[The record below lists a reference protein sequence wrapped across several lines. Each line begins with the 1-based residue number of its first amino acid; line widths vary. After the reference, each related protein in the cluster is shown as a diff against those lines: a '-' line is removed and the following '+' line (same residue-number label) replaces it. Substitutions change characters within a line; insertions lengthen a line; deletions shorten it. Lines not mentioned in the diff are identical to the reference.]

1 MSYNDLYPKK
11 NRRNSMKAKY
21 KKIIA
26 FSLAAAVI
34 AAVSAYTWLP
44 GTKTVARQGVKA
56 TKAAAA
62 HYLSTDA
69 VDASNIRQ
77 VITADSTTSRT
88 FMWQSDYAEENPV
101 VEYRQAGDDD
111 SLMQLPASS
120 DAFSDDGVTTYI
132 HTAAVSD
139 LKPGTA
145 YEYRVGA
152 GDKRSDWQSFHTAQ
166 GHDFKALIFP
176 DSQSSDYSVWAATA
190 QPAWQRN
197 QDAQFFI
204 NMGDLVD
211 NGQDHYQWNAW
222 FDVVGDMIARIPVV
236 PLLGNHE
243 TYDKDWKVRMPEAY
257 LHLFSLPRID
267 REKYQNQFYSFD
279 YGDVHFVVLNT
290 QSQELADFEPSL
302 DEDEVAWFKEDMAKT
317 TKKWK
322 IVLMHKDPLQYG
334 FANRPQPREEG
345 FSPEGRL
352 WMPLFDQ
359 YGVDAVLSAHLH
371 TYRDR
376 GHIRNFQRDESGPLY
391 LITGV
396 AGNVQYPGLWKQH
409 SLDKY
414 VAPQPETDNYMTLEA
429 TDDSLT
435 FRSFLPDGQ
444 LLEEKSISS
453 HK

>member
-1 MSYNDLYPKK
+1 
-11 NRRNSMKAKY
+11 MKAKY

-62 HYLSTDA
+62 HYLSTDT
-69 VDASNIRQ
+69 VNASNIRQ

-132 HTAAVSD
+132 HTAAVTD

-152 GDKRSDWQSFHTAQ
+152 GDKRSSWQSFHTAQ

-257 LHLFSLPRID
+257 LHLFALPRID

-322 IVLMHKDPLQYG
+322 VVLMHKDPLQYG
-334 FANRPQPREEG
+334 FANRPEPREEG

-409 SLDKY
+409 SLDEY

>member
-1 MSYNDLYPKK
+1 
-11 NRRNSMKAKY
+11 MKAKY

-190 QPAWQRN
+190 QPAWQCN

-257 LHLFSLPRID
+257 LHLFALPRID

-334 FANRPQPREEG
+334 FANRPEPREEG

-409 SLDKY
+409 SLDEY

>member
-1 MSYNDLYPKK
+1 
-11 NRRNSMKAKY
+11 MKAKY

-62 HYLSTDA
+62 HYLSTDT

-132 HTAAVSD
+132 HTAAVTD

-243 TYDKDWKVRMPEAY
+243 TYNKDWKVRMPEAY
-257 LHLFSLPRID
+257 LHLFALPRID

-359 YGVDAVLSAHLH
+359 YGIDAVLSAHLH

-409 SLDKY
+409 SLDEY

>member
-1 MSYNDLYPKK
+1 
-11 NRRNSMKAKY
+11 MKAKY

-44 GTKTVARQGVKA
+44 GTKTVARQDVKA
-56 TKAAAA
+56 TKAVAA

-257 LHLFSLPRID
+257 LHLFALPRID

-334 FANRPQPREEG
+334 FANRPEPREEG

-409 SLDKY
+409 SLDEY

>member
-1 MSYNDLYPKK
+1 
-11 NRRNSMKAKY
+11 MKAKY

-62 HYLSTDA
+62 HYLSTDT

-132 HTAAVSD
+132 HTAAVTD

-152 GDKRSDWQSFHTAQ
+152 GDKRSSWQSFHTAQ

-257 LHLFSLPRID
+257 LHLFALPRID

-322 IVLMHKDPLQYG
+322 VVLMHKDPLQYG

-409 SLDKY
+409 SLDEY

>member
-1 MSYNDLYPKK
+1 
-11 NRRNSMKAKY
+11 MKAKY

-243 TYDKDWKVRMPEAY
+243 TYDKNWKVRMPEAY
-257 LHLFSLPRID
+257 LHLFALPRID

-409 SLDKY
+409 SLDEY

>member
-1 MSYNDLYPKK
+1 
-11 NRRNSMKAKY
+11 MKANY

-257 LHLFSLPRID
+257 LHLFALPRID

-409 SLDKY
+409 SLDEY

>member
-1 MSYNDLYPKK
+1 
-11 NRRNSMKAKY
+11 MKAKY

-101 VEYRQAGDDD
+101 VEYRQAGDDTTI
-111 SLMQLPASS
+111 MQLPASS

-211 NGQDHYQWNAW
+211 NGQDHYQWNTW
-222 FDVVGDMIARIPVV
+222 FDVVSDMIARIPVV
-236 PLLGNHE
+236 TLLGNHE

-257 LHLFSLPRID
+257 LHLFALPRID

-334 FANRPQPREEG
+334 FANRPEPREEG

-409 SLDKY
+409 SLDEY

>member
-1 MSYNDLYPKK
+1 
-11 NRRNSMKAKY
+11 MKAKY

-222 FDVVGDMIARIPVV
+222 FDVVGDRIARIPLV

-257 LHLFSLPRID
+257 LHLFALPRID

-409 SLDKY
+409 SLDEY

-429 TDDSLT
+429 TADSLT

>member
-1 MSYNDLYPKK
+1 
-11 NRRNSMKAKY
+11 MKAKY

-101 VEYRQAGDDD
+101 VEYHQAGDDD

-257 LHLFSLPRID
+257 LHLFALPRID

-409 SLDKY
+409 SLDEY

>member
-1 MSYNDLYPKK
+1 
-11 NRRNSMKAKY
+11 MKAKY

-62 HYLSTDA
+62 HYLSTDT

-132 HTAAVSD
+132 HTAAVTD

-152 GDKRSDWQSFHTAQ
+152 GDKRSSWQSFHTAQ

-190 QPAWQRN
+190 QPAWQHN

-257 LHLFSLPRID
+257 LHLFALPRID

-322 IVLMHKDPLQYG
+322 VVLMHKDPLQYG
-334 FANRPQPREEG
+334 FANRPEPREEG

-409 SLDKY
+409 SLDEY

>member
-1 MSYNDLYPKK
+1 
-11 NRRNSMKAKY
+11 MKAKY

-120 DAFSDDGVTTYI
+120 DAYSDDGVTTYI
-132 HTAAVSD
+132 YTAAVSD

-257 LHLFSLPRID
+257 LHLFALPRID

-409 SLDKY
+409 SLDEY

>member
-1 MSYNDLYPKK
+1 
-11 NRRNSMKAKY
+11 MKAKY

-101 VEYRQAGDDD
+101 VEYRQAGDDTTI
-111 SLMQLPASS
+111 MQLPASS

-257 LHLFSLPRID
+257 LHLFALPRID

-334 FANRPQPREEG
+334 FANRPEPREEG

-376 GHIRNFQRDESGPLY
+376 GHIKNFQRDESGPLY

-409 SLDKY
+409 SLDEY

>member
-1 MSYNDLYPKK
+1 
-11 NRRNSMKAKY
+11 MKAKY

-257 LHLFSLPRID
+257 LHLFALPRID

-334 FANRPQPREEG
+334 FANRPEPREEG

-409 SLDKY
+409 SLDEY

>member
-1 MSYNDLYPKK
+1 
-11 NRRNSMKAKY
+11 MKAKY

-243 TYDKDWKVRMPEAY
+243 TYDNDWPGRLAEPYRPLVA
-257 LHLFSLPRID
+257 LPRID

-409 SLDKY
+409 SLDEY

>member
-1 MSYNDLYPKK
+1 
-11 NRRNSMKAKY
+11 MKAKY

-257 LHLFSLPRID
+257 LHLFALPRID

-391 LITGV
+391 LITGI

-409 SLDKY
+409 SLDEY

>member
-1 MSYNDLYPKK
+1 
-11 NRRNSMKAKY
+11 MKAKY

-62 HYLSTDA
+62 HYLSTDT

-132 HTAAVSD
+132 HTAAVTD

-152 GDKRSDWQSFHTAQ
+152 GDKRSSWQSFHTAQ

-257 LHLFSLPRID
+257 LHLFALPRID

-322 IVLMHKDPLQYG
+322 VVLMHKDPLQYG
-334 FANRPQPREEG
+334 FANRPEPREEG

-409 SLDKY
+409 SLDEY

>member
-1 MSYNDLYPKK
+1 
-11 NRRNSMKAKY
+11 MKAKY

-101 VEYRQAGDDD
+101 VEYRQAGDDTTI
-111 SLMQLPASS
+111 MQLPASS

-132 HTAAVSD
+132 HTAAVTD

-222 FDVVGDMIARIPVV
+222 FDVVSDMIARIPVV

-257 LHLFSLPRID
+257 LHLFALPRID

-322 IVLMHKDPLQYG
+322 IVLMHKDPLQYS
-334 FANRPQPREEG
+334 FASRPEPREEG

-409 SLDKY
+409 SLDEY

>member
-1 MSYNDLYPKK
+1 
-11 NRRNSMKAKY
+11 MKAKY

-44 GTKTVARQGVKA
+44 STKTVARQGVKA

-257 LHLFSLPRID
+257 LHLFALPRID

-409 SLDKY
+409 SLDEY

>member
-1 MSYNDLYPKK
+1 
-11 NRRNSMKAKY
+11 MKAKY

-257 LHLFSLPRID
+257 LHLFALPRID
-267 REKYQNQFYSFD
+267 MEKYQNQFYSFD

-409 SLDKY
+409 SLDEY

>member
-1 MSYNDLYPKK
+1 
-11 NRRNSMKAKY
+11 MKAKY

-44 GTKTVARQGVKA
+44 GTKTVASQGVKA

-257 LHLFSLPRID
+257 LHLFALPRID

-409 SLDKY
+409 SLDEY

>member
-1 MSYNDLYPKK
+1 
-11 NRRNSMKAKY
+11 MKAKY

-88 FMWQSDYAEENPV
+88 FMWQSDYEEDNPV
-101 VEYRQAGDDD
+101 VEYRQAGDDTTI
-111 SLMQLPASS
+111 MQLPASS

-132 HTAAVSD
+132 HTATITD

-152 GDKRSDWQSFHTAQ
+152 GDKRSSWQSFHTAQ
-166 GHDFKALIFP
+166 GSDFKALIFP

-222 FDVVGDMIARIPVV
+222 FDVVSDMIARIPVV

-257 LHLFSLPRID
+257 LHLFALPKLD
-267 REKYQNQFYSFD
+267 LSKYQNQFYSFD

-322 IVLMHKDPLQYG
+322 VVLMHKDPLQYG

-409 SLDKY
+409 SLDEY

>member
-1 MSYNDLYPKK
+1 
-11 NRRNSMKAKY
+11 MKAKY

-132 HTAAVSD
+132 HTAAVTD

-152 GDKRSDWQSFHTAQ
+152 GDKRSSWQSFHTAQ

-257 LHLFSLPRID
+257 LHLFALPRID

-290 QSQELADFEPSL
+290 QSQELSDFEPSL

-322 IVLMHKDPLQYG
+322 VVLMHKDPLQYG
-334 FANRPQPREEG
+334 FANRPEPREEG

-409 SLDKY
+409 SLDEY

>member
-1 MSYNDLYPKK
+1 
-11 NRRNSMKAKY
+11 MKAKY

-257 LHLFSLPRID
+257 LHLFALPRID

-409 SLDKY
+409 SLDEY

-429 TDDSLT
+429 TDD
-435 FRSFLPDGQ
+435 RDR
-444 LLEEKSISS
+444 KSVV
-453 HK
+453 

>member
-1 MSYNDLYPKK
+1 
-11 NRRNSMKAKY
+11 MKAKY

-101 VEYRQAGDDD
+101 VEYRQAGDDTTI
-111 SLMQLPASS
+111 MQLPASS

-152 GDKRSDWQSFHTAQ
+152 GDKRSSWQSFHTAQ

-204 NMGDLVD
+204 NMGDLVN

-257 LHLFSLPRID
+257 LHLFALPRID

-290 QSQELADFEPSL
+290 QSQELADFEPRL

-322 IVLMHKDPLQYG
+322 IVLMHKNPLQYG

-409 SLDKY
+409 SLDEY

>member
-1 MSYNDLYPKK
+1 
-11 NRRNSMKAKY
+11 MKAKY

-62 HYLSTDA
+62 HYLSTDT

-132 HTAAVSD
+132 HTAAVTD

-152 GDKRSDWQSFHTAQ
+152 GDKRSSWQSFHTAQ

-257 LHLFSLPRID
+257 LHLFALPRID

-334 FANRPQPREEG
+334 FANRPEPREEG

-352 WMPLFDQ
+352 WMPLFEQ

-409 SLDKY
+409 SLDEY

>member
-1 MSYNDLYPKK
+1 
-11 NRRNSMKAKY
+11 MKAKY

-44 GTKTVARQGVKA
+44 GTKAVARQGVKA

-257 LHLFSLPRID
+257 LHLFALPRID

-409 SLDKY
+409 SLDEY

>member
-1 MSYNDLYPKK
+1 
-11 NRRNSMKAKY
+11 MKAKY

-101 VEYRQAGDDD
+101 VEYRQAGDDTTI
-111 SLMQLPASS
+111 MQLPASS

-152 GDKRSDWQSFHTAQ
+152 GDKRSSWQSFHTAQ

-243 TYDKDWKVRMPEAY
+243 TYDKDWKVRMPKAY
-257 LHLFSLPRID
+257 LHLFALPRID

-334 FANRPQPREEG
+334 FANRPEPREEG

>member
-1 MSYNDLYPKK
+1 
-11 NRRNSMKAKY
+11 MKAKY

-88 FMWQSDYAEENPV
+88 FMWQSDYEEDKTV
-101 VEYRQAGDDD
+101 IEYRKAGDDD
-111 SLMQLPASS
+111 TLMQLPASS

-145 YEYRVGA
+145 YKYRVGA

-257 LHLFSLPRID
+257 LHLFALPRID

>member
-1 MSYNDLYPKK
+1 
-11 NRRNSMKAKY
+11 MKAKY

-88 FMWQSDYAEENPV
+88 FMWQSDYEEDTPV

-111 SLMQLPASS
+111 TLMQLPASS
-120 DAFSDDGVTTYI
+120 DAFNDDGVTTYI
-132 HTAAVSD
+132 HTATVTD

-166 GHDFKALIFP
+166 GNDFKALIFP

-257 LHLFSLPRID
+257 LHLFALPKLD
-267 REKYQNQFYSFD
+267 LSKYQNQFYSFD

-334 FANRPQPREEG
+334 FASRPQPREEG

-409 SLDKY
+409 SLDEY

>member
-1 MSYNDLYPKK
+1 
-11 NRRNSMKAKY
+11 MKAKY

-257 LHLFSLPRID
+257 LHLFALPRID

-345 FSPEGRL
+345 FSPEGWL

>member
-1 MSYNDLYPKK
+1 
-11 NRRNSMKAKY
+11 MKAKY

-101 VEYRQAGDDD
+101 VEYRQAGDDTTI
-111 SLMQLPASS
+111 MQLPASS

-152 GDKRSDWQSFHTAQ
+152 GDKRSSWQSFHTAQ

-257 LHLFSLPRID
+257 LHLFALPRID

-334 FANRPQPREEG
+334 FANRPEPREEG

-409 SLDKY
+409 SLDEY

>member
-1 MSYNDLYPKK
+1 
-11 NRRNSMKAKY
+11 MKAKY

-132 HTAAVSD
+132 HTAAVTD

-257 LHLFSLPRID
+257 LHLFALPRID

-290 QSQELADFEPSL
+290 QSQELTDFEPSL

-409 SLDKY
+409 SLDEY

-435 FRSFLPDGQ
+435 FLGFLPDGQ

>member
-1 MSYNDLYPKK
+1 
-11 NRRNSMKAKY
+11 MKAKY

-166 GHDFKALIFP
+166 
-176 DSQSSDYSVWAATA
+176 
-190 QPAWQRN
+190 PAWQRN

-290 QSQELADFEPSL
+290 QSQELAGFEPSL

>member
-1 MSYNDLYPKK
+1 
-11 NRRNSMKAKY
+11 MKAKY

-257 LHLFSLPRID
+257 LHLFALPRID
-267 REKYQNQFYSFD
+267 MEKYQNKIYSFD

-290 QSQELADFEPSL
+290 QSQELADFEPNL

-414 VAPQPETDNYMTLEA
+414 VAPQPEADNYVTLEA

-435 FRSFLPDGQ
+435 FRIFLPDGQ